1 MPDDKGMKKMKST
14 KRIVFVAMILSMLFG
29 LVACGKANS
38 NPVSGTDVNKEQKSN
53 SVADDTKSKNDEA
66 KLDGKT
72 SNTNDTL
79 KNELTVIINGKE
91 VELPDDKDEAE
102 KQEDEDKN
110 DVKIKYKTIELK
122 DIFYE
127 GNLAYY
133 DCIDNVIDDVQFKI
147 PDDSDNFVISADFT
161 VRKEDIDGFEEIFVA
176 GKYITYMK
184 RYNATTYYIIFN
196 TETNYGIKF
205 GHSMFYK
212 NEKTFNKVLETFNEA
227 LEDYMSEKY
236 Q

>member
-79 KNELTVIINGKE
+79 KNELTVIINDKE
-91 VELPDDKDEAE
+91 VVIPDVKDETE
-102 KQEDEDKN
+102 KQEDKN
-110 DVKIKYKTIELK
+110 DVKIEYKTIELK
-122 DIFYE
+122 DIFDE

-133 DCIDNVIDDVQFKI
+133 DCLDNVIDDVQFKI
-147 PDDSDNFVISADFT
+147 PDDCNNFFIRADFT
-161 VRKEDIDGFEEIFVA
+161 VEKEYFDKFENLFNT
-176 GKYITYMK
+176 GKYDVYMLR
-184 RYNATTYYIIFN
+184 RYSTTDYVIFN
-196 TETNYGIKF
+196 TETNYGILF
-205 GHSMFYK
+205 SHQIDYDGEVFD
-212 NEKTFNKVLETFNEA
+212 KVLKTFNEA

>member
-1 MPDDKGMKKMKST
+1 MPDDKGMKIMKST

-29 LVACGKANS
+29 LVACGKAKS
-38 NPVSGTDVNKEQKSN
+38 NPVSGTDVNKEQESN

-79 KNELTVIINGKE
+79 KNEMSVIINDKE
-91 VELPDDKDEAE
+91 VVIPDVKDETE
-102 KQEDEDKN
+102 KQKDKN
-110 DVKIKYKTIELK
+110 DVKIEYKTIELK
-122 DIFYE
+122 DIFNE
-127 GNLAYY
+127 GSIAYY
-133 DCIDNVIDDVQFKI
+133 DCVDYVIDDVQFKI
-147 PDDSDNFVISADFT
+147 PDDSDNFFISADFS

-196 TETNYGIKF
+196 TETDYGIEF
-205 GHSMFYK
+205 GHVMSYK